1 MKTKSIRIISIL
13 ILVLLLLS
21 LLTLTAGAIA
31 KSNLAQQY
39 PAPGQ
44 LVDVGGYK
52 IHINCLGESSAG
64 SPTVILETG
73 QSDYSLIWATVQ
85 PAVAKTNRVCS
96 YDRAGYGWSE
106 PSPYP
111 RTANAEVEEL
121 HTLLVNAHVQ
131 GPYVLVG
138 HSLGGM
144 LVRVYAHNYPDEV
157 VGMVLVDSFH
167 EERPIRNPE
176 VTKLNQD
183 AAGQLRMF
191 AFLSS
196 IGLMALSPQSI
207 PNRGFPEEAYAQY
220 QAITATTGYFETW
233 ITESLAVPES
243 AAEARALHMTSF
255 GSLPIIVLS
264 AGQWDAIPSLSDAEN
279 QQLWEDFKIQQS
291 ELVALS
297 SESKQIIAEQSSH
310 HIQLDQPDL
319 VVDAIQEMVEAL
331 QK

>member
-1 MKTKSIRIISIL
+1 M
-13 ILVLLLLS
+13 
-21 LLTLTAGAIA
+21 AGV
-31 KSNLAQQY
+31 N
-39 PAPGQ
+39 P
-44 LVDVGGYK
+44 V
-52 IHINCLGESSAG
+52 
-64 SPTVILETG
+64 
-73 QSDYSLIWATVQ
+73 
-85 PAVAKTNRVCS
+85 
-96 YDRAGYGWSE
+96 
-106 PSPYP
+106 PYP
-111 RTANAEVEEL
+111 RTANTEVQEL
-121 HTLLVNAHVQ
+121 HTLLVNAHIQ
-131 GPYVLVG
+131 GPYLLVG

-207 PNRGFPEEAYAQY
+207 PNRGFLEDAYLQY
-220 QAITATTGYFETW
+220 QALTATTDYFETW
-233 ITESLAVPES
+233 LAESETVPES

-264 AGQWDAIPSLSDAEN
+264 AGQWDAIASLSDAEN
-279 QQLWEDFKIQQS
+279 QQLWEDFQVQQS

-297 SESKQIIAEQSSH
+297 LESKQIIAEQSSH

-319 VVDAIQEMVEAL
+319 VIDAIEVMVKELQE
-331 QK
+331 